1 MSKVQLYYKEL
12 KNLTVDEI
20 FVFGL
25 TLGLQK
31 PTHRQR
37 KNDLLREILNK
48 QSTFL
53 DDTNKKFY
61 FSRLR

>member
-20 FVFGL
+20 FVIGL
-25 TLGLQK
+25 TLELQK

-37 KNDLLREILNK
+37 KNDLLREIQNK

-53 DDTNKKFY
+53 DDTNK
-61 FSRLR
+61 